1 MKLWAAAMQQ
11 LSAILLL
18 WLILTPP
25 VAAQQAFV
33 IEDIRV
39 EGLQRISAGTVFS
52 YLPVGVGSTL
62 EPEEV
67 PEVIRA
73 LFQTG
78 FFTDVSLSRDDRVL
92 VVQVVERPAI
102 AEITLSGNRD
112 ISSDDLRRG
121 LREIGLAEGE
131 VFDRAL
137 LERVEQEL
145 LRQYFN
151 RARYAVRIDTRTRNL
166 PRNRVA
172 IDIEISE
179 GAAARIRQ
187 INIVGNQAF
196 SDRELLQGFNLRTPG
211 WFTFFTKADQYSREK
226 LTGDLEALNSFY
238 LDRGYLQFNVDSAQ
252 VSISPDKR
260 DVYITINVTEG
271 EPYRVGSVELAG
283 DLLIPEVELRE
294 LLTIEPSQIFSRTA
308 LSETTEALAERLGRE
323 GYVFANIN
331 PVPDIDET
339 AQQVAVTF
347 VIDPG
352 QRVYVRRINF
362 SGNIKTR
369 DEVLRREMRQTE
381 GSLISSAD
389 VQRSRE
395 RLQRLEYLASVSIES
410 EPVPGTA
417 DQVDLNV
424 TVEERPSGSVTFG
437 VGFGQTEGLLLNFGV
452 QQSNFMGTGNEFN
465 VAFNNSSADTRY
477 AISYNNPFYTAD
489 GVSRGFRLNYEETD
503 AVELNRADYAIDRL
517 DGQVFYGFP
526 LSETDT
532 LRVGIGAEDLRLK
545 TTLNSPD
552 EIIGFLDREGRDFTN
567 VTFTASLARDNRN
580 RIIFPD
586 RGSLNRVSLDATL
599 PGSDIE
605 FYRLNLRHQS
615 FYPLTDNLTGTIR
628 GTLGYGDG
636 YGGTD
641 ALPFWERFFAG
652 GLRTVRGF
660 RTNTLGPRFANSD
673 PAGGDVLV
681 AGGVDVLAPIPFL
694 EDSSGFRIGA
704 FFDVGNVYASPRDF
718 SVDELRYSVGV
729 SFQWLSPLGPLI
741 FSLAEPLNDTA
752 GDNTQSFQFSFGIPF

>member
-1 MKLWAAAMQQ
+1 MIKQVGLGLVVWLVLAALPAWAQER
-11 LSAILLL
+11 
-18 WLILTPP
+18 
-25 VAAQQAFV
+25 FV

-52 YLPVGVGSTL
+52 YLPVGVGSTVDTGDF
-62 EPEEV
+62 PDI
-67 PEVIRA
+67 IRA

-78 FFTDVSLSRDDRVL
+78 FFNDVSLLRDAQVL

-102 AEITLSGNRD
+102 AEIALSGNRD

-172 IDIEISE
+172 IDIDISE
-179 GAAARIRQ
+179 GVAARIRQ

-196 SDRELLQGFNLRTPG
+196 SDRDLVREFTLRTPG
-211 WFTFFTKADQYSREK
+211 WFTLFTKADQYSREK

-238 LDRGYLQFNVDSAQ
+238 LDRGYLEFNIDSAQ

-271 EPYRVGSVELAG
+271 EQYRVGRLDLAG
-283 DLLIPEVELRE
+283 DGVVPEDELRE
-294 LLTIEPSQIFSRTA
+294 LFKLQPGQVFSRAA
-308 LSETTEALAERLGRE
+308 LSDTTAALTNRLGRE
-323 GYVFANIN
+323 GYAFANIN

-339 AQQVAVTF
+339 TREVAVTF

-362 SGNIKTR
+362 AGNAKTH

-381 GSLISSAD
+381 SSWISTTD
-389 VQRSRE
+389 VERSRE
-395 RLQRLEYLASVSIES
+395 RLQRLEYLARVAIES
-410 EPVPGTA
+410 EPVPGTS

-437 VGFGQTEGLLLNFGV
+437 VGYGQTEGVLVNFGL
-452 QQSNFMGTGNEFN
+452 QQGNFLGTGREFN
-465 VAFNNSSADTRY
+465 FAFNNSSADTRY

-517 DGQVFYGFP
+517 EGQVFYGFP
-526 LSETDT
+526 LNETDT
-532 LRVGIGAEDLRLK
+532 LRVGIGAEDINLK
-545 TTLNSPD
+545 TTVNTPE
-552 EIIGFLDREGRDFTN
+552 EITRFLDEQGRDFTN
-567 VTFTASLARDNRN
+567 VTFTASLARDSRN
-580 RIIFPD
+580 RVIFPE
-586 RGSLNRVSLDATL
+586 RGSLNRLSIDATL

-605 FYRLNLRHQS
+605 FYRLNFRHQS
-615 FYPLTDNLTGTIR
+615 LYPVSENLTLAVR

-636 YGGTD
+636 YSSTG

-660 RTNTLGPRFANSD
+660 RTNTLGPRFANND
-673 PAGGDVLV
+673 PAGGDALV
-681 AGGVDVLAPIPFL
+681 AGGIDLLTPIPFL
-694 EDSSGFRIGA
+694 EDSSSFRVGT
-704 FFDVGNVYASPRDF
+704 FFDVGNVYASPSDF

-729 SFQWLSPLGPLI
+729 SFQWLSPLGPLV
-741 FSLAEPLNDTA
+741 FSLAEPLNDKA
-752 GDNTQSFQFSFGIPF
+752 NDNTQSFQFSFGVPF

>member
-1 MKLWAAAMQQ
+1 MIQ
-11 LSAILLL
+11 LGGVLLL
-18 WLILTPP
+18 WFMLVLP
-25 VAAQQAFV
+25 VGAQQAFL

-39 EGLQRISAGTVFS
+39 EGLQRISAGTVFN

-62 EPEEV
+62 EPAEF

-78 FFTDVSLSRDDRVL
+78 FFTDVSLSRDGQIL
-92 VVQVVERPAI
+92 VVRVVERPAI
-102 AEITLSGNRD
+102 AEIDISGNRD
-112 ISSDDLRRG
+112 ISGDDLRRG
-121 LREIGLAEGE
+121 LREIGLAEGQ

-179 GAAARIRQ
+179 GVAARIRQ

-196 SDRELLQGFNLRTPG
+196 SDRELLQAFNLRTPG

-271 EPYRVGSVELAG
+271 EQYRVGSIELTG
-283 DLLIPEVELRE
+283 DLRVPEAELRE
-294 LLTIEPSQIFSRTA
+294 LLTVAPGQVFSRTA
-308 LSETTEALAERLGRE
+308 LSETTEALAARLGQD
-323 GYVFANIN
+323 GYAFANIN
-331 PVPDIDET
+331 PVPDIDEA

-347 VIDPG
+347 FIDPG
-352 QRVYVRRINF
+352 QQVYVRRINF
-362 SGNIKTR
+362 SGNIKTQ

-381 GSLISSAD
+381 GRSISTAD
-389 VQRSRE
+389 VERSRE
-395 RLQRLEYLASVSIES
+395 RLQRLEFLAGVAIES

-526 LSETDT
+526 LNETDT
-532 LRVGIGAEDLRLK
+532 LRVGIGAEDIRLK
-545 TTLNSPD
+545 TTANTPE
-552 EIIGFLDREGRDFTN
+552 EIIGFLDQEGRDFTN
-567 VTFTASLARDNRN
+567 VTVTASLARDNRN
-580 RIIFPD
+580 RLIFPD
-586 RGSLNRVSLDATL
+586 QGSLNRISLDATL

-615 FYPLTDNLTGTIR
+615 FYPLTDNLTGAIR

-636 YGGTD
+636 YGNTG

-660 RTNTLGPRFANSD
+660 RTNTLGPRFVNND

-694 EDSSGFRIGA
+694 EDSSGFRVGA
-704 FFDVGNVYASPRDF
+704 FFDVGNVYAAASDF

-729 SFQWLSPLGPLI
+729 SFQWLSPLGPLV
-741 FSLAEPLNDTA
+741 FSLAEPLNDQA
-752 GDNTQSFQFSFGIPF
+752 SDNTQGFQFSFGVPF